1 MFELI
6 LESWPWPGFLNTNE
20 LSLIFRDP
28 WYVVVN
34 KILKMPAIQNLT
46 SSSLLWFSFFFWHS
60 WPSSTKRC
68 APVSKQIHISLLAF
82 SGLRNQAFV
91 SFCRVRLLVC
101 TATLQQDLESLGF
114 LHCSNTPYQIHLS
127 LYTGEKPNKY
137 VAGFSWIKCV
147 CIWIFLLWDMFY
159 QAILFVAFGICIWKR
174 TILFSWFLRKQLES
188 VGVKLRFLQFV
199 GRPQGLGFH
208 CVVEAYG

>member
-1 MFELI
+1 MSSLDYQAHAPPQIFRNTQSCLQEDSFWTFNVDEPFLLSQHLSKLGLFVDSKMFELI

-20 LSLIFRDP
+20 LCLIFRDP

-34 KILKMPAIQNLT
+34 NILKVPAIQNLT
-46 SSSLLWFSFFFWHS
+46 SSSLLWFSFFLTFS
-60 WPSSTKRC
+60 AQLNKKC

-114 LHCSNTPYQIHLS
+114 LHCSNTPLS
-127 LYTGEKPNKY
+127 NSPE
-137 VAGFSWIKCV
+137 
-147 CIWIFLLWDMFY
+147 
-159 QAILFVAFGICIWKR
+159 FVHR
-174 TILFSWFLRKQLES
+174 R
-188 VGVKLRFLQFV
+188 
-199 GRPQGLGFH
+199 
-208 CVVEAYG
+208 EAE